1 MKFGDK
7 LIILRKKNGMSQE
20 ELAERLN
27 VSRQSVS
34 KWESNNTYPETDKI
48 VQIANLFECSMD
60 DLINDK
66 ITDVE
71 GSLRKN
77 KNNFND
83 ILDSFLEFITRSV
96 NMFSKMKF
104 SEGFKCIIEML
115 VLALILWFLGYII
128 CSITGAIFAS
138 LFRFIS
144 HQLANNIG
152 TITTSI
158 LNIFW
163 FILSIIVLIHT
174 FKIKYLNKYTEEV
187 EIKKEVKPSK
197 SLEKTSSKVVKE
209 VGEEPFAF
217 LGILSKIIIYFIKFI
232 TGCFVLSSICMLI
245 LLLIAIV
252 TSTYLIPSNMLF
264 TGTTLFLLSSII
276 ITTQIILLLIYF
288 IINKKVNIKLNLIVF
303 IISLFMLGIGLGIS
317 ILSLKNIKVEEN
329 PNLEATE
336 VELLYSDNLVISSYN
351 RDITYIYEVDD
362 TIEDNKIIVSKKIDS
377 NISSISKSHINIE
390 DNMKVIHI
398 YEDFNHDYNNLI
410 REIKDGLKNNTIRN
424 FTDSNELTIKG
435 NTTTINNLINNQKK
449 LFLVKEEIN
458 DNKTIINIIS
468 DRVEFRGYYDDDII
482 FDASSG
488 ELIIED
494 EDYQCNKTI
503 KNTMYGDK
511 LVFDCSKRNDFDL
524 DD

>member
-197 SLEKTSSKVVKE
+197 SLEKTSSKEVKE
-209 VGEEPFAF
+209 LKEEPFAF

-252 TSTYLIPSNMLF
+252 TSTYLIPSNILF
-264 TGTTLFLLSSII
+264 AGTTLFLLSSII

-336 VELLYSDNLVISSYN
+336 VELLYS
-351 RDITYIYEVDD
+351 
-362 TIEDNKIIVSKKIDS
+362 
-377 NISSISKSHINIE
+377 NISSISKSHIDIE

-410 REIKDGLKNNTIRN
+410 KELKEGLKNNTIRN

-482 FDASSG
+482 FDAPSG

-511 LVFDCSKRNDFDL
+511 LVFDCSKRDDFDI